1 MFFLFIVLWCWAIA
15 APARLV
21 RFSLPAARQGK
32 ISPCYGAK
40 ISLPEDAGGGLPD
53 ILSRWSA
60 GDFRH
65 VRGAGCEPDAV
76 FSLTAGENRCGLTPR
91 SIWPGWWDAGKP

>member
-53 ILSRWSA
+53 MLSRWSV

-65 VRGAGCEPDAV
+65 VRGAGCEPECG
-76 FSLTAGENRCGLTPR
+76 FLPHSRGKSLRPHTEKYLAWVVGRRE
-91 SIWPGWWDAGKP
+91 